1 MPFLKPFVD
10 NIKSPERCNLGV
22 NQAHNFCV
30 GVSVA
35 LLNIFLV
42 QCVMPCTRELP
53 IQSYTRPLQRLSW
66 FFSPAA
72 ASLQTSCC

>member
-1 MPFLKPFVD
+1 MPFLQPYAD

-42 QCVMPCTRELP
+42 RCVMPCILIQESFQSNP
-53 IQSYTRPLQRLSW
+53 I
-66 FFSPAA
+66 
-72 ASLQTSCC
+72 